1 MITLGALQSQY
12 DAMLDD
18 DLDYDEVR
26 VELIVENYKKEWSA
40 ADLLEILSGEILDGA
55 EEALEREAIKQ
66 NKREIAEAQAEYE
79 YNLRTWN
86 DQENNT

>member
-1 MITLGALQSQY
+1 MATLNSLQNQH

-18 DLDYDEVR
+18 DMDYDDAR
-26 VELIVENYKKEWSA
+26 VEQIIDDYLKEWSA
-40 ADLLEILSGEILDGA
+40 ADLLEILSGKVLEGV

-66 NKREIAEAQAEYE
+66 CKREIAEAQAEYE

-86 DQENNT
+86 D

>member
-18 DLDYDEVR
+18 DMDYDDER
-26 VELIVENYKKEWSA
+26 VEQIVDDYLKEWSA
-40 ADLLEILSGEILDGA
+40 ADLLEILSGNILGGVVA
-55 EEALEREAIKQ
+55 ALEREAIKQ
-66 NKREIAEAQAEYE
+66 CKQEAAEAQAEYE

-86 DQENNT
+86 D

>member
-18 DLDYDEVR
+18 DMDYDDER
-26 VELIVENYKKEWSA
+26 VEQIVDDYLREWSA
-40 ADLLEILSGEILDGA
+40 ADLLEILSGNILGGA
-55 EEALEREAIKQ
+55 VAALEREAIKQ
-66 NKREIAEAQAEYE
+66 CKQEIAEAQAEYE

-86 DQENNT
+86 D

>member
-18 DLDYDEVR
+18 GMDYDDAR
-26 VELIVENYKKEWSA
+26 VEQIVDDYLKEWSA
-40 ADLLEILSGEILDGA
+40 ADLIEILSGNILDGVN
-55 EEALEREAIKQ
+55 EALNREAIKQ
-66 NKREIAEAQAEYE
+66 CKREIAEAQAEYE

-86 DQENNT
+86 D

>member
-12 DAMLDD
+12 DNMLPCEA
-18 DLDYDEVR
+18 DYDDER
-26 VELIVENYKKEWSA
+26 VEQIIEDYLKEWSA
-40 ADLLEILSGEILDGA
+40 ADLLEILSGKILEGV

-86 DQENNT
+86 D

>member
-18 DLDYDEVR
+18 DMDYDDAR
-26 VELIVENYKKEWSA
+26 VEQIVDDYLREWSA
-40 ADLLEILSGEILDGA
+40 ADLLEILSGNILGGVN
-55 EEALEREAIKQ
+55 EALEREAIKQ
-66 NKREIAEAQAEYE
+66 CKQEIAEAQAEYE

-86 DQENNT
+86 D

>member
-12 DAMLDD
+12 DNMLDD
-18 DLDYDEVR
+18 DIDYDDER
-26 VELIVENYKKEWSA
+26 VEHIVEEYLKEWSA
-40 ADLLEILSGEILDGA
+40 ADLLEILSGNILEGA

-79 YNLRTWN
+79 YNLRTW
-86 DQENNT
+86 DE

>member
-18 DLDYDEVR
+18 DMDYDDER
-26 VELIVENYKKEWSA
+26 VEQIVDDYLKEWSA
-40 ADLLEILSGEILDGA
+40 ADLLEILSGNILRGA

-66 NKREIAEAQAEYE
+66 NKQEIAEAQAEYE

-86 DQENNT
+86 D

>member
-12 DAMLDD
+12 DSMLPCEA
-18 DLDYDEVR
+18 DYDDER
-26 VELIVENYKKEWSA
+26 VEQIVEDYLKEWSA
-40 ADLLEILSGEILDGA
+40 ADLLEILSGNILEGV

-86 DQENNT
+86 D

>member
-12 DAMLDD
+12 DSMMPCEA
-18 DLDYDEVR
+18 DYDDER
-26 VELIVENYKKEWSA
+26 VEQIVEDYLKEWSA
-40 ADLLEILSGEILDGA
+40 ADLLEILSGNILRGA

-86 DQENNT
+86 D

>member
-12 DAMLDD
+12 DSMLDD
-18 DLDYDEVR
+18 DIDYDDVR
-26 VELIVENYKKEWSA
+26 VEQIIDDYLKEWSA
-40 ADLLEILSGEILDGA
+40 ADLLEILSGNILRGA

-66 NKREIAEAQAEYE
+66 CKREIAEAQAEYE

-86 DQENNT
+86 E

>member
-12 DAMLDD
+12 DNMLPCEA
-18 DLDYDEVR
+18 DYDDER
-26 VELIVENYKKEWSA
+26 VEQIIDDYLKEWSA
-40 ADLLEILSGEILDGA
+40 ADLLEILSGNILEGVN
-55 EEALEREAIKQ
+55 EALEREAIKQ

-86 DQENNT
+86 D

>member
-18 DLDYDEVR
+18 GMDYDDAR
-26 VELIVENYKKEWSA
+26 VENIIEEYLKEWSA
-40 ADLLEILSGEILDGA
+40 ADLLEILSGNILEGVN
-55 EEALEREAIKQ
+55 EALEREAIKQ
-66 NKREIAEAQAEYE
+66 CKQEAAEAQAEYK

-86 DQENNT
+86 D

>member
-18 DLDYDEVR
+18 DMDYDDAR
-26 VELIVENYKKEWSA
+26 VDQIVDDYLKEWSA
-40 ADLLEILSGEILDGA
+40 ADLLEILSGKILEGVN
-55 EEALEREAIKQ
+55 EALNREAIKQ
-66 NKREIAEAQAEYE
+66 CKREIAEAQAEYE

-86 DQENNT
+86 D